1 MTPKHPS
8 SEERDYIRQVRE
20 FNRFYT
26 KQIGVLQEGLL
37 DSAYSLT
44 EVRIMYEL
52 LQENANTAAE
62 LANMLGINRGYLSR
76 ILKRFKS
83 LGLIERTRSS
93 ADGREQLLKLT
104 ANGRYVYAPLNER
117 ANAEVEHL
125 LNGLTAR
132 EIRKLLNAMGA
143 IREVLSRSGSEDAAD
158 PVKGRTEAS

>member
-1 MTPKHPS
+1 MTPEYTRSAK
-8 SEERDYIRQVRE
+8 RDHIKRVRE

-52 LQENANTAAE
+52 LPGNAKTAAE
-62 LANMLGINRGYLSR
+62 LAGILGINRGYLSR

-93 ADGREQLLKLT
+93 ADGRELLLKLT
-104 ANGRYVYAPLNER
+104 SKGRRVYAPLDER
-117 ANAEVEHL
+117 ANFEIAQL
-125 LNGLTAR
+125 LSGLSAIQ
-132 EIRKLLNAMGA
+132 IRRLLDAMGT
-143 IREVLSRSGSEDAAD
+143 IREVLGSSNSGAQKTDREQR
-158 PVKGRTEAS
+158 G